1 MTILTLPRD
10 ALIYMDK
17 EKIEVEIPDYKIKN
31 LNMKNINNAR
41 GIFKS
46 KNVNPLEFQK
56 KVRAEWE

>member
-17 EKIEVEIPDYKIKN
+17 EKIEVEIPDYKIKK

>member
-56 KVRAEWE
+56 KLRDERE

>member
-41 GIFKS
+41 GIFKF